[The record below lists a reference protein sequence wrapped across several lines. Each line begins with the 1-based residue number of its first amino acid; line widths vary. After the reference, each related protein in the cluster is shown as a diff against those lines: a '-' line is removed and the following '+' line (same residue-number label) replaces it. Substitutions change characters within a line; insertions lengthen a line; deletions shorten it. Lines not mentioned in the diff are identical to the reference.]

1 MLSNFVSVIRP
12 MFAAITLFAVTAVI
26 TACDP
31 PASGDVE
38 EVVFRCGDEEGT
50 DAPPP
55 EGVNIQLNLPEEC
68 QEAEEFGMDAE
79 FQWCDQYPLATDPVG
94 TEVVRLCKKAGCE
107 KITDPN
113 CARTCQQWGPGNC
126 CYKVSTPP
134 PPSTP
139 TPAPNP

>member
-1 MLSNFVSVIRP
+1 MSFKLVSFIRP

-38 EVVFRCGDEEGT
+38 GVVFRCGDEEGT
-50 DAPPP
+50 DAPPL
-55 EGVNIQLNLPEEC
+55 EGVSIQLNLPKEC
-68 QEAEEFGMDAE
+68 VDAEEFGMGAG
-79 FQWCDQYPLATDPVG
+79 FQWCNKPPLATDPVG
-94 TEVVRLCKKAGCE
+94 TEVVRFCKIPGCP
-107 KITDPN
+107 ITDPK
-113 CARTCQQWGPGNC
+113 CVKRCTQIGPGNC

-139 TPAPNP
+139 TPPNS